1 MQALRHSKVKLTW
14 DDDDPTRN
22 QLTRRR
28 ITRKEMEEADF
39 KAYLASSGSEESDD
53 EGEGKSASRDRL
65 RSLLLGGGNDLPEGW
80 NDGEGRDEGGRDV
93 DMEVT
98 FTPGLSS
105 LKEDKDETT
114 LEKYQ
119 RKLRDKRKKKKEQSE
134 KPADNEKD
142 TVEDDFFAAA
152 SDDEENRLAS
162 SIKKSGKEKKLV
174 KESKPKDIATEE
186 DLSRLVASSA
196 TEPRHF
202 NLKSVIKAE
211 KLKGKKLRKGKKNK
225 LDEAELQEDFSI
237 NVDDDRFTAVH
248 DDNDFAI
255 DPSNPQ

>member
-53 EGEGKSASRDRL
+53 EGKGKSVSRDKL

-80 NDGEGRDEGGRDV
+80 NDGEGRDEDGRDV

-119 RKLRDKRKKKKEQSE
+119 RKMRDKRKKKERSE
-134 KPADNEKD
+134 KPTDNEKD

-152 SDDEENRLAS
+152 SDDEEKRPTS
-162 SIKKSGKEKKLV
+162 SGKKGGKEKKST
-174 KESKPKDIATEE
+174 KELKPKDVATEE
-186 DLSRLVASSA
+186 DLALLVASSN
-196 TEPRHF
+196 TEPQHF

-211 KLKGKKLRKGKKNK
+211 KLKGKKLKKGKKNK

-237 NVDDDRFTAVH
+237 NVNDDRFKAVH